1 MTLLDINNPVYLGVK
16 LILVIFLTPLLC
28 FFILVLLIGWFWCLI
43 IYTLYFLS
51 TPFHPLLISIG
62 LWIHKRLI
70 DYNCYNLLYYLNNDH
85 HHLPTYIQNQGNV
98 DLYLKL
104 FPVNIN
110 SSIKIAL
117 NRNQLLF
124 FKNALSYIS
133 DKEIIKLYKKLK
145 TQKAINIILSHLSK
159 QYTVK
164 LFLNQ
169 LTYELNDI
177 KPIIYHY
184 YIQLMIKL

>member
-1 MTLLDINNPVYLGVK
+1 MTLDINNPNIGVG

-43 IYTLYFLS
+43 IYALYFLS

-70 DYNCYNLLYYLNNDH
+70 DYNCYNLLYYLNND
-85 HHLPTYIQNQGNV
+85 HLPTYIQNQGNV

-133 DKEIIKLYKKLK
+133 DKESIKLYKKLNYK
-145 TQKAINIILSHLSK
+145 HLKAINIILSHLSK
-159 QYTVK
+159 QYHVK

-184 YIQLMIKL
+184 YIQLIH